1 MSQKNQNQRT
11 QSAVTGTGGQKK
23 DNLTPQE
30 KHANWT
36 SSKIE
41 KAGQA
46 DYNVISQKTRD
57 SAEFV
62 NLINFNDQLMFQLR
76 MNVGINPRVTS
87 EAFNTFMSRSKEAK
101 EMINTINAEL
111 CRTLGR
117 DYRPPRG
124 FKHPFK
130 RDSHNQTQTA
140 PAPAAVKKE
149 SQKKPQQKKN
159 VTPISRPVAPEQSAD
174 QPVSAQAA

>member
-1 MSQKNQNQRT
+1 MNHKNKNQRA
-11 QSAVTGTGGQKK
+11 QSTVTGTGGQKK
-23 DNLTPQE
+23 DNLSPQE

-36 SSKIE
+36 NSKIE

-62 NLINFNDQLMFQLR
+62 NLINFNDQLMYQLR

-101 EMINTINAEL
+101 ELINTINAEL
-111 CRTLGR
+111 CRTLDRG
-117 DYRPPRG
+117 YRPPRG

-130 RDSHNQTQTA
+130 RDPQNPSA
-140 PAPAAVKKE
+140 PAPVAAKKE
-149 SQKKPQQKKN
+149 PQQKKN
-159 VTPISRPVAPEQSAD
+159 VTPISRAVAPEQSAD

>member
-1 MSQKNQNQRT
+1 MSQRNKNQRT
-11 QSAVTGTGGQKK
+11 QSTVTGTGGQKK
-23 DNLTPQE
+23 DNLSPQE

-36 SSKIE
+36 STKIE

-87 EAFNTFMSRSKEAK
+87 EVFNTFMSRSKEAK
-101 EMINTINAEL
+101 ELINTINAEL
-111 CRTLGR
+111 CRALGR

-130 RDSHNQTQTA
+130 RDSNNQTQTA
-140 PAPAAVKKE
+140 PAPAAKKE
-149 SQKKPQQKKN
+149 PQKKAQQKKN
-159 VTPISRPVAPEQSAD
+159 VTPISRVVSPEQSDD